1 MRAGYTIRQKI
12 ALAIAASLGIGL
24 LLSFLTFSVR
34 EIDQRRQAKT
44 AELFAMADVVAFNAS
59 AVIEFKD
66 IRGARQL
73 LSSFGEHKDVLT
85 VRLLGSDAD
94 FRYGFDA
101 ANREIPAQVA
111 LGDRPHHER
120 AVYADWSTVTVAVP
134 VRSADGVLGSVS
146 ITASLAE
153 VWRAI
158 IWNLALSL
166 LALTLSFIIA
176 FAIGRRMLASIL
188 AGLGSLTETA
198 QYIAES
204 KDYSRHARIFS
215 DDEIGHLGQ
224 SFNSMLTEIAERDR
238 QLAEQRDHLEDTVQ
252 ERTQA
257 LSVAKEAAE
266 AASRA
271 KSTFLSNM
279 SHELRTPM
287 NAIIGMTYM
296 LKRNNSDP
304 AQVDKLAKIDRAAN
318 HLLQLLNDIL
328 DLSKIDAERM
338 TLEQTAFSLPALVS
352 DMADLLAPRAESAR
366 LHFFVDTDPQ
376 LNGLRLLGDPL
387 RLQQVLLNLA
397 GNAIKFTERG
407 EVRIVARLA
416 EQDSESV
423 KIELA
428 VRDTGIGIAPEALTR
443 IFNPFEQAD
452 GSTTRKF
459 GGTGLG
465 LPICQRLV
473 RLMGGEIKVVSTPG
487 SGSAFSFAIRLQRTE
502 PLAEQQPDLRQSGSE
517 AERILRTEYSDIRV
531 LVAED
536 DWVNQ
541 EVSLELLRE
550 TLGLSVDIA
559 PDGAEALEMAL
570 RHRYDLILMDMQMPV
585 LDGIGATQAI
595 RELDGYAE
603 VPIIAM
609 TANAFAED
617 RVQCLD
623 AGMNDFIAKPVD
635 PDRLFVV
642 MLDWLRQRSQLEQ
655 LTSSPFAQSGG
666 RAAYASNSGCSS

>member
-1 MRAGYTIRQKI
+1 LKSGHTIRRKI

-66 IRGARQL
+66 IRGAKQL
-73 LSSFGEHKDVLT
+73 LSSFAEHQDVLT
-85 VRLLGSDAD
+85 VRLLGVDSD

-101 ANREIPAQVA
+101 ANRQMPAQVA
-111 LGDRPHHER
+111 LGDRPHRER

-134 VRSADGVLGSVS
+134 IRSEDGVVGTVS
-146 ITASLAE
+146 ITASLAA

-158 IWNLALSL
+158 IWNLTLSL
-166 LALTLSFIIA
+166 LALTLSFIVA
-176 FAIGRRMLASIL
+176 FAIGRQMLASIL
-188 AGLGSLTETA
+188 AALGSLTDTA
-198 QYIAES
+198 QYVAES
-204 KDYSRHARIFS
+204 KDYSRHARIYS
-215 DDEIGHLGQ
+215 DDEIGHLGE

-238 QLAEQRDHLEDTVQ
+238 QLADQRDHLEDTVQ

-304 AQVDKLAKIDRAAN
+304 TQMDKLVKIDGAAN

-338 TLEQTAFSLPALVS
+338 TLERTAFSLPALANDVAS
-352 DMADLLAPRAESAR
+352 LLAPRAESAH
-366 LHFFVDTDPQ
+366 LHFFVDIDPQ
-376 LNGLRLLGDPL
+376 LKDLRVIGDPL

-407 EVRIVARLA
+407 EVRVVARVA
-416 EQDSESV
+416 EVDGESV
-423 KIELA
+423 KIELS
-428 VRDTGIGIAPEALTR
+428 VWDTGIGIAPEAIGR

-487 SGSAFSFAIRLQRTE
+487 AGSVFSFAIRLSRAE
-502 PLAEQQPDLRQSGSE
+502 PLAEAQPDSRQSGAE
-517 AERILRTEYSDIRV
+517 AEYALRAEFSDIRV

-550 TLGLSVDIA
+550 TLGLAVDVA

-595 RELDGYAE
+595 RELDGYAD

-617 RVQCLD
+617 RALCLD

-635 PDRLFVV
+635 PDKLFVI
-642 MLDWLRQRSQLEQ
+642 MLQWLRQHRGCPVS
-655 LTSSPFAQSGG
+655 
-666 RAAYASNSGCSS
+666 SNS